1 MSTFALPSS
10 RSSLAVLAAAML
22 ISACASVDLGPSY
35 SPPPVR
41 MPQSQAPAP
50 APMPPVAQ
58 PSAVP
63 PVQTLPQTLPPIG
76 SNPAPTVP
84 GAVPPPPIDPRAN
97 LVTLSTRLDPMSTL
111 PPARSNGTGQLDAL
125 YDANTRLFR
134 WKASWSGLAGAITGA
149 QFHGPADQ
157 GQNGPA
163 TLIWPGPFGPSY
175 EGRATLSP
183 EQAVDLMGG
192 RWYLNV
198 QTTANPAGELRG
210 QLHVVH

>member
-1 MSTFALPSS
+1 MSAFSLPSS
-10 RSSLAVLAAAML
+10 RSSLAVLSAAML
-22 ISACASVDLGPSY
+22 ISACASVDLGPTY

-41 MPQSQAPAP
+41 VPQSAPTAP

-63 PVQTLPQTLPPIG
+63 PVQTLPQTLPPVG
-76 SNPAPTVP
+76 SSPAPGVGVP
-84 GAVPPPPIDPRAN
+84 APAPVDPRAN
-97 LVTLSTRLDPMSTL
+97 LVTLSTRLDAMSTL
-111 PPARSNGTGQLDAL
+111 PPARSNGAGQLDAL

-163 TLIWPGPFGPSY
+163 TLVWPGPFGPTY
-175 EGRATLSP
+175 EGRATLTP

-198 QTTANPAGELRG
+198 QTTANPGGELRG

>member
-1 MSTFALPSS
+1 MSTFTFPSS
-10 RSSLAVLAAAML
+10 RSTLVLLALAVLVGG
-22 ISACASVDLGPSY
+22 CASVDLGPRY
-35 SPPPVR
+35 NPPPVR
-41 MPQSQAPAP
+41 MPQTTPPAQ

-63 PVQTLPQTLPPIG
+63 PVQPMPQALPPIG
-76 SNPAPTVP
+76 TPPVGVP
-84 GAVPPPPIDPRAN
+84 GAVPPAPIDPQASV
-97 LVTLSTRLDPMSTL
+97 VTLSTRLDAANTL
-111 PPARSNGTGQLDAL
+111 PPARSSGTGQLDAI

-134 WKASWSGLAGAITGA
+134 WKASWSGLSGAITGA

-163 TLIWPGPFGPSY
+163 TLVWPGPFGPKY
-175 EGRATLSP
+175 EGRATLTP

-198 QTTANPAGELRG
+198 QTTANPGGELRG